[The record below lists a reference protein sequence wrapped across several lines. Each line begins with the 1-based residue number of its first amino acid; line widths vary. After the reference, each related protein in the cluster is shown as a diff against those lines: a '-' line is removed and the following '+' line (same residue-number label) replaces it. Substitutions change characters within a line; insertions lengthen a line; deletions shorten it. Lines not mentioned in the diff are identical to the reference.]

1 MRRPRRITRHGKKLE
16 GFVARLTALGG
27 GSGDSRDIYEGW
39 APTYEQNL
47 RQDYGYIAHRIAV
60 AAFAKHC
67 TDQSTRILDLG
78 CGTGL
83 VGEEL
88 AARGYCQLD
97 GLDISQR
104 MLDEARS
111 KQIYCNLL
119 IGDMTR
125 PIDLGGRTY
134 GAAIG
139 VECFG
144 GGHVGPEHLP
154 EMIRCVRPGGLLV
167 FYINAIPYDQDDYPA
182 HFRSLEADGIWHVKL
197 TEQSNYMQAVERP
210 GWLVAANRT

>member
-1 MRRPRRITRHGKKLE
+1 MVKILE

-27 GSGDSRDIYEGW
+27 GSSDSRDVYEDW
-39 APTYEQNL
+39 APTYERNL

-60 AAFAKHC
+60 AAFAERC
-67 TDQSTRILDLG
+67 IDQSIRILDLG

-88 AARGYCQLD
+88 AARGFGHLD
-97 GLDISQR
+97 GLDISPR
-104 MLDEARS
+104 MLDEARG
-111 KQIYCNLL
+111 KQIYCDLL

-125 PIDLGGRTY
+125 TIDLGGRPN
-134 GAAIG
+134 GAKIG
-139 VECFG
+139 VGCFG

-167 FYINAIPYDQDDYPA
+167 FYINAIPYEQDDYPS
-182 HFRSLEADGIWHVKL
+182 HFRSLEADGTWRVRL
-197 TEQSNYMQAVERP
+197 TEQSNYMQAIERP
-210 GWLVAANRT
+210 GWLVVANRA